1 VGYLEGEYA
10 ALGVDHGE
18 RAALFDEALDV
29 VKAVWTG
36 DEVSFAG
43 RHFHAEAITAHPR
56 PTAAPHPPIWVG
68 GNSAASRR
76 RVAERG
82 DGWCPFPAPKGM
94 ARFVGTA
101 ALDGGELLEAG
112 IADLH
117 ARLEAQGRDP
127 TSVDIAFSCSAGG
140 NPAKDSFDVDAHLE
154 GIDRLASLGVTW
166 IQVGVPGD
174 SPARA
179 AEVMARYGELV
190 IAPLRA
196 AS

>member
-1 VGYLEGEYA
+1 
-10 ALGVDHGE
+10 
-18 RAALFDEALDV
+18 
-29 VKAVWTG
+29 
-36 DEVSFAG
+36 
-43 RHFHAEAITAHPR
+43 
-56 PTAAPHPPIWVG
+56 
-68 GNSAASRR
+68 
-76 RVAERG
+76 
-82 DGWCPFPAPKGM
+82 
-94 ARFVGTA
+94 
-101 ALDGGELLEAG
+101 
-112 IADLH
+112 
-117 ARLEAQGRDP
+117 
-127 TSVDIAFSCSAGG
+127 VDIAFSCSAGG